1 MKSSRLPHLSAKAI
15 LGRLGVSPRKTL
27 GQHFLVGQGVVAT
40 IMKAAE
46 IEPLDTVVEVGP
58 GLGVMTGELVRRSTQ
73 VVAVELDQELALAL
87 ERELGTASNLRV
99 VCADAREV
107 DVPELTGGASYKLV
121 ANLPYYAASPI
132 LRRFLESSHPPV
144 RAVVMVQR
152 EVAKNMVAQ
161 PGAMSLMSVGIQLYG
176 RPRIVGYVP
185 PSAFY
190 PQPKVTSAIV
200 CIDVY
205 PQPALE
211 LDDRE
216 GFFRVV
222 RAGFSA
228 PRKQLRNA
236 LAQGLGVP
244 HKDAVELLE
253 RAEIDPRRRAESLRL
268 EEWGALYREA
278 QTGRCP
284 DPQVPGW
291 HTDKP

>member
-1 MKSSRLPHLSAKAI
+1 LSYSYNPSVKAI
-15 LGRLGVSPRKTL
+15 LDRLGVSPRKAL
-27 GQHFLVGQGVVAT
+27 GQHFLVGRGVVAT

-58 GLGVMTGELVRRSTQ
+58 GLGVVTGELLQRSKH
-73 VVAVELDQELALAL
+73 VIAVEMDQELALAL
-87 ERELGTASNLRV
+87 ERELDAADLKV

-107 DVPELTGGASYKLV
+107 DVPDLTGGVPYKLV

-152 EVAKNMVAQ
+152 EVARNMVAQ
-161 PGAMSLMSVGIQLYG
+161 PGAMSLMSIGVQLYG
-176 RPRIVGYVP
+176 WPRIVGYVP

-190 PQPKVTSAIV
+190 PQPKVTSAV
-200 CIDVY
+200 VRIDVY

-211 LDDRE
+211 LADRQE
-216 GFFRVV
+216 FFRVV

-236 LAQGLGVP
+236 LSQGLGISP
-244 HKDAVELLE
+244 KDATALLE
-253 RAEIDPRRRAESLRL
+253 TVGIDPRRRAESLRL
-268 EEWGALYREA
+268 EEWGALYRET
-278 QTGRCP
+278 QTGHCP
-284 DPQVPGW
+284 DPHVPGR
-291 HTDKP
+291 HTGKP